1 MTNLFTY
8 RQAVEPEVDDDLER
22 HGFCVLRDIASKTE
36 IAEIDQ
42 ALDPRFAA
50 TPFCQGGFYGPRTKR
65 FGGLLKRVPAVERLV
80 RHPAIMRRVRSV
92 LEPWCDTIQL
102 NLTQALELHPGA
114 PAQFPHRDQDM
125 WRGPTGQIEYL
136 VNVMW
141 PISPFK
147 AENGA
152 TLIWPGSHN
161 ASSAVKEAQ
170 PIAVEAEPGSAIL
183 FLGSTLHGAGANM
196 TGAIRRGIIVSYCL
210 GWLKPYENQWL
221 TYPPDAARAFDP
233 ELAALVGYQQHRPNL
248 GNYDGQCPSI
258 LLRGEPPE
266 YLAATDALR
275 PDQEGALAEFLDQQ
289 RTSQLPPAG
298 GIAEIGA
305 GRNKREVK
313 SNG

>member
-1 MTNLFTY
+1 MASIAPSGISAATKYDETL
-8 RQAVEPEVDDDLER
+8 RER
-22 HGFCVLRDIASKTE
+22 GFCVLRDVEPKSRL
-36 IAEIDQ
+36 AEIDR
-42 ALDPRFAA
+42 ALHPRFAA

-65 FGGLLKRVPAVERLV
+65 FGGLLKRAPAVESLV
-80 RHPAIMRRVRSV
+80 RNPAVMSLVRAF
-92 LEPWCDTIQL
+92 LEPWCDTVQL
-102 NLTQALELHPGA
+102 NLTQALELHAGA

-125 WRGPTGQIEYL
+125 WRGPTGELEYL

-147 AENGA
+147 ADNGA

-161 ASSAVKEAQ
+161 GGQGDDGAE
-170 PIAVEAEPGSAIL
+170 PIAVEAEPGSAII
-183 FLGSTLHGAGANM
+183 FLGSTLHGAGSNH
-196 TGAIRRGIIVSYCL
+196 TDQVRRGIIISYCL

-221 TYPPDAARAFDP
+221 TYPPDVASAFDP

-258 LLRGEPPE
+258 LLAGEPPE
-266 YLAATDALR
+266 HLAAVDALR
-275 PDQEGALAEFLDQQ
+275 PDQEGALSEFLRRQ
-289 RTSQLPPAG
+289 RTEQLPPAG
-298 GIAEIGA
+298 GIAEIER

>member
-1 MTNLFTY
+1 MATIAPRKTPAATRSDETLR
-8 RQAVEPEVDDDLER
+8 RQ
-22 HGFCVLRDIASKTE
+22 GFCVLQDVVPGSRIEDISRS
-36 IAEIDQ
+36 
-42 ALDPRFAA
+42 LHPRFAA

-65 FGGLLKRVPAVERLV
+65 FGGLLKRAPAVESLVRNPAVMRLV
-80 RHPAIMRRVRSV
+80 RAF
-92 LEPWCDTIQL
+92 LEPWCETVQL

-125 WRGPTGQIEYL
+125 WRGPTGELEYL

-141 PISPFK
+141 PITPFR

-161 ASSAVKEAQ
+161 GGQGDGGQEPVAIEAD
-170 PIAVEAEPGSAIL
+170 PGSAII
-183 FLGSTLHGAGANM
+183 FLGSILHGAGPNHTDAV
-196 TGAIRRGIIVSYCL
+196 RRGIIVSYCL

-221 TYPPDAARAFDP
+221 TYPSDVASAFDP

-258 LLRGEPPE
+258 LLGGEPPDH
-266 YLAATDALR
+266 LAAIDALR
-275 PDQEGALAEFLDQQ
+275 PDQEGALSEFLRQQ
-289 RTSQLPPAG
+289 TEQLPPVG
-298 GIAEIGA
+298 GIAEIER